1 MRRSIS
7 SWLLLAPLI
16 AVNLFPFAVMI
27 LTALKPR
34 EEVFAYPPTWLP
46 SRIAWEN
53 FAEMWRATNF
63 GSALT
68 NSLIIGVSAT
78 VATLFF
84 AVPAAYATTRFN
96 FAGKLLFDRFLLVV
110 QMISPIVLIIG
121 LFRLM
126 VFLGLADTHAALVL
140 LYAGFNLTFAVWM
153 LASYFETIP
162 RDVEEAAWMEGSS
175 KVRAALQIFLPL
187 ALPAIAVT
195 GIFTFINAWNDFALA
210 LTILR
215 TPDNNTVT
223 LQVVNLVAG
232 RYTKEWHL
240 IMAAAVTAT
249 VPVTI
254 AFIWCQKYLVRGL
267 SGGAVK

>member
-1 MRRSIS
+1 MRKSML
-7 SWLLLAPLI
+7 SWLLLSPLVAI
-16 AVNLFPFAVMI
+16 NLFPFVVML
-27 LTALKPR
+27 LTAIKPR
-34 EEVFAYPPTWLP
+34 EEVFAYPPRWLP
-46 SRIAWEN
+46 SRVAFEN
-53 FAEMWRATNF
+53 FGEMWQATNF
-63 GSALT
+63 GPALV
-68 NSLIIGVSAT
+68 NSLSIGLATT
-78 VATLFF
+78 VATLLF
-84 AVPAAYATTRFN
+84 AVPAAYATTRFS
-96 FAGKLLFDRFLLVV
+96 FTGKVLFDRFLLVV

-126 VFLGLADTHAALVL
+126 VFLGLADTHAALVI
-140 LYAGFNLTFAVWM
+140 LYSGFNLTFAIWM

-175 KVRAALQIFLPL
+175 KLRAAIQIFLPL

-210 LTILR
+210 LTVLR
-215 TPDNNTVT
+215 SPENNTVT

-240 IMAAAVTAT
+240 IMAAAFVAT
-249 VPVTI
+249 IPVTI

-267 SGGAVK
+267 AGGAVK